1 MQTDLLK
8 LNRLFFK
15 SIGLGGWGGVRMSDS
30 IYPAESFHSNLDEKA
45 SSSTSLFL
53 KSGKTSG
60 KEC

>member
-30 IYPAESFHSNLDEKA
+30 VYPAESFHSNLDEKA

-53 KSGKTSG
+53 KSANTNWKDS
-60 KEC
+60 